1 MLKLTRATIAAA
13 TAGNTIIATTSY
25 VAYANGYLFTASF
38 TGFSKFFLIDPNVV
52 LPVTLL
58 TFNGNLNNNG
68 ILLNWK
74 TSSEQGSKYFS
85 IEKSPDGTN
94 FTPIG
99 KVAAA
104 GTSSSVNNYNY
115 TDRQVNEYNY
125 YRLKLVDMDGRFT
138 YSSIIFIKDINVSQH
153 IWVGNNPFH
162 DIINIRI
169 AKNPQQN
176 VKVELMNENGA
187 KVYFKEFGNTNQVSV
202 NVSGMNLASG
212 VYLLRTTVDGKIYTN
227 KLLKQ

>member
-1 MLKLTRATIAAA
+1 MLLMRMAIY
-13 TAGNTIIATTSY
+13 S
-25 VAYANGYLFTASF
+25 ASF
-38 TGFSKFFLIDPNVV
+38 TGFSKFFLINPGVV

-58 TFNGNLNNNG
+58 TFNGNLNNSD

-74 TSSEQGSKYFS
+74 TTAEQGAKYFR

-99 KVAAA
+99 KVAAS
-104 GTSSSVNNYNY
+104 GTRSSVNSYNY
-115 TDRQVNEYNY
+115 VDRQVDEFNY
-125 YRLKLVDMDGRFT
+125 YRLKMVDIDGKFT
-138 YSSIIFIKDINVSQH
+138 YSSTILIKDINVSQH

-162 DIINIRI
+162 DIINIRL

-176 VKVELMNENGA
+176 VKVELMNESGA
-187 KVYFKEFGNTNQVSV
+187 KVYFKEFGNTNQISV
-202 NVSGMNLASG
+202 NVSGINLASG